1 MTESNEGKA
10 TERTAGIVE
19 LTRVQPFEAEVI
31 VARLRDS
38 GIGATV
44 GPESVYESL
53 SFASGVPI
61 LVSETDF
68 DQALA
73 LLNEDDQPE

>member
-1 MTESNEGKA
+1 MAEANEGKA
-10 TERTAGIVE
+10 TKRPTGIVE

-38 GIGATV
+38 GIAATV

-53 SFASGVPI
+53 SFAGGVPV
-61 LVSETDF
+61 LVPEGDL

-73 LLNEDDQPE
+73 LLNEGDRPE

>member
-1 MTESNEGKA
+1 MAETNEGKA
-10 TERTAGIVE
+10 TERTTGIVE

-38 GIGATV
+38 GISASV

-61 LVSETDF
+61 FVSETDF

-73 LLNEDDQPE
+73 LLIEDDRPE